1 MAERGLCL
9 ALEFRD
15 NALGQ
20 HLAKLHAPLV
30 ERINLPDSALGE
42 HAVLVKGD
50 QLAENFRREPIGE
63 DSVRRAVTLE
73 DPVGDEPRRCA
84 LGFDLLG
91 RLPEC
96 QRLSLGEDGRQ
107 KHVVMTAELV
117 EWLAKRDEVTGDEP
131 GPLVDQLV
139 ERMLTVS
146 SWLAPVDGASRVG
159 DLGSIERDVLA
170 V

>member
-30 ERINLPDSALGE
+30 ERVNLPDSALRE

-63 DSVRRAVTLE
+63 DSVRRAVALE
-73 DPVGDEPRRCA
+73 DSVGYEPIRRA
-84 LGFDLLG
+84 LGLDLLG
-91 RLPEC
+91 RLAER
-96 QRLSLGEDGRQ
+96 QRLSLGEDVRQ
-107 KHVVMTAELV
+107 EHVVMTAELV
-117 EWLAKRDEVTGDEP
+117 ERLAKRDEVAGDEP

-139 ERMLTVS
+139 E
-146 SWLAPVDGASRVG
+146 G
-159 DLGSIERDVLA
+159 VLA
-170 V
+170 VGSRLTPV